1 MNDTYKVGL
10 YIPRSLFLEAQK
22 RAKEEGTS
30 VSQVVR
36 KVLES
41 YVAGKFRVVLEVED

>member
-1 MNDTYKVGL
+1 MNGAYKVSL
-10 YIPRSLFLEAQK
+10 YIPRSLFLEARK
-22 RAKEEGTS
+22 RAQEEGTS